1 MHHTLKFYNANR
13 TFILRFYMFG
23 ARCTR
28 IPLIGGL
35 ARKISNVYARSEH
48 RAYLLTPAEAKEL
61 IAISPAIASSKCTC
75 RTMYHKCDNPRDNE
89 ILLAPSKHVLLE
101 TMPEGGQEITQEKA
115 KEILAD
121 SQRRGLVMTIIK
133 CRGDYYAI
141 CSCCSCCCI
150 PLRFS
155 KQYGIGEAL
164 QRHKDIVKEFRD
176 YVSSYKDHGDDHGD
190 GHSHDTTHA

>member
-23 ARCTR
+23 ARCTM

-35 ARKISNVYARSEH
+35 ARKIANFYAHSEH
-48 RAYLLTPAEAKEL
+48 HAYLLTPAEANEL
-61 IAISPAIASSKCTC
+61 LVISPAIASSKCTC
-75 RTMYHKCDNPRDNE
+75 RTMYHKCNHPRDNE
-89 ILLAPSKHVLLE
+89 ILLSPSRHALVE
-101 TMPEGGQEITQEKA
+101 TMPEGGQEITPEKA

-121 SQRRGLVMTIIK
+121 SQRRGLIMTITK

-155 KQYGIGEAL
+155 KLYGIGEAL
-164 QRHKDIVKEFRD
+164 QRHTDIVNEFRD
-176 YVSSYKDHGDDHGD
+176 YIAGYKDHG
-190 GHSHDTTHA
+190 HA

>member
-23 ARCTR
+23 ARCTK

-35 ARKISNVYARSEH
+35 ARKIANVYARSEH
-48 RAYLLTPAEAKEL
+48 HAYLLTPAEAKEL

-75 RTMYHKCDNPRDNE
+75 RTMYHNCDNPRDNE
-89 ILLAPSKHVLLE
+89 ILLSPSKHALVE
-101 TMPEGGQEITQEKA
+101 TMPEGGQEITREKA
-115 KEILAD
+115 GEILAD

-141 CSCCSCCCI
+141 CSCCSCCCV

-155 KQYGIGEAL
+155 KCYGIGEAL
-164 QRHKDIVKEFRD
+164 TRHKDIVKEFRD
-176 YVSSYKDHGDDHGD
+176 YVAGYRDHDDDDHE
-190 GHSHDTTHA
+190 HA